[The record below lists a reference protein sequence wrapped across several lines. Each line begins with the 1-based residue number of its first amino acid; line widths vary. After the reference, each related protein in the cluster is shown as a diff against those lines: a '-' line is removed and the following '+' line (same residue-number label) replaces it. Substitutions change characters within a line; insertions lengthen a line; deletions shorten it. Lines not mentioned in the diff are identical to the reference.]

1 MESSGAATRPLEADP
16 FDGALAFVRLLWQVN
31 HGLQAASKRMERDL
45 GVTGTQRLAVRVL
58 GSSPGMTPG
67 QLARVLHLD
76 PGTITGVVQ
85 RLRRAGLVR
94 RAVDPHDGR
103 RFLLALT
110 GLGRQLAARR
120 SGTIEE
126 RAEAALAALGPDE
139 VAAAHRALAAVAAL
153 LDDEGATH
161 RAPAP

>member
-1 MESSGAATRPLEADP
+1 MTPSAAVRPAREEADP
-16 FDGALAFVRLLWQVN
+16 FDGALGFVRLLWQVN
-31 HGLQAASKRMERDL
+31 HGLQAASKQMERDL
-45 GVTGTQRLAVRVL
+45 GITGPQRLVVRVL

-67 QLARVLHLD
+67 QLARTLHLD

-110 GLGRQLAARR
+110 TSGKQLVARR
-120 SGTIEE
+120 TGTIEE
-126 RAEAALAALGPDE
+126 RAEAALAALAPDE
-139 VAAAHRALAAVAAL
+139 VAAAHRALAAVAAAL
-153 LDDEGATH
+153 ADSHAE
-161 RAPAP
+161 